1 LQIRFNHGLIAWG
14 LREDNAVMMISR
26 GLVYATHFCITLAIM
41 AMMPSLATA
50 CKMAPPPPPPIRLAN
65 ESDAQYQS
73 RVTAQIVQRERDAD
87 AERKRYDLIDQREKW
102 RSAAQVFVVEVT
114 QTGFN
119 GQQSGWDRV
128 STATVAPQRW
138 IKGQGRALPIRLID
152 QLTSCGPMGP
162 VGNSRVGGQM
172 LIFAPA
178 GPLTQDRFLKIMP
191 LDNVQDAEIL
201 RALRRGQS
209 PRRR

>member
-1 LQIRFNHGLIAWG
+1 
-14 LREDNAVMMISR
+14 MISR
-26 GLVYATHFCITLAIM
+26 GLSRAAHFCITLAIM
-41 AMMPSLATA
+41 AMMPSLAAA
-50 CKMAPPPPPPIRLAN
+50 CKMVPPPPPPIRLAT

-102 RSAAQVFVVEVT
+102 RGAAQVFVAEVT
-114 QTGFN
+114 QVGFN

-128 STATVAPQRW
+128 STATIAPLRW
-138 IKGQGRALPIRLID
+138 IKGQGRPVQIRLVD

-162 VGNSRVGGQM
+162 VGNSRVGDQM

-178 GPLTQDRFLKIMP
+178 GPLTQDRFLKIMA
-191 LDNVQDAEIL
+191 LGNVQDAEIL
-201 RALRRGQS
+201 RALQRGS
-209 PRRR
+209 TPRRR